1 MKYMEAVK
9 QSMQML
15 AEKEGAIF
23 IGYNVKYGSHV
34 YGTIT
39 DVSESQR
46 LETPVAENLM
56 TGLALGMSLENIR
69 PVLCF
74 ERHDFMLNGLDALAN
89 HLDKFEEMSEGQ
101 FHLRVI
107 IRAIIGSKKP
117 LYPGL
122 QHTQNFTRIFKML
135 FSFPVLTPETP
146 EAVLRDYEIARNA
159 QGPCMVI
166 ENRAL
171 YESVG

>member
-15 AEKEGAIF
+15 AEKEGVIF
-23 IGYNVKYGSHV
+23 IGYNIKYGSHA
-34 YGTIT
+34 YGTLT
-39 DVSESQR
+39 DVSEFQR

-56 TGLALGMSLENIR
+56 TGLAMGMSLENIR

-74 ERHDFMLNGLDALAN
+74 ERHDFMLNALDALVN

-122 QHTQNFTRIFKML
+122 QHTQDFTRIFKTL
-135 FSFPVLTPETP
+135 FSFPILTPETS

-159 QGPCMVI
+159 EGPCMVI

-171 YESVG
+171 YENAG